1 MRLSG
6 GVFMGIIFLTVGI
19 ILLLNSIF
27 NFNINIFKLTIGILI
42 VLFGVFVL
50 FNGFGFQDS
59 KDSRSII
66 FREGAIRVSE
76 VHDKYNIV
84 FASGTIDL
92 SKVKIEDEVKKIE
105 VNTIFAEGKVILNP
119 DIPTLIKASSAF
131 GELEL
136 PDRSSVIFSSQKY
149 RIGDI
154 STNQGYLEI
163 EASAVFGK
171 LKFITTN

>member
-1 MRLSG
+1 MRIFG
-6 GVFMGIIFLTVGI
+6 GVFMGIVFLTVGI

-42 VLFGVFVL
+42 VLFGVFIL

-59 KDSRSII
+59 GNIV
-66 FREGAIRVSE
+66 FREGIIRVSE
-76 VHDKYNIV
+76 VQDEYNII
-84 FASGTIDL
+84 FSSGTVDL
-92 SKVKIEDEVKKIE
+92 SKVKIEDEVKKIK
-105 VNTIFAEGKVILNP
+105 VNAIFAEGKVILDPNV
-119 DIPTLIKASSAF
+119 PTLIKASSAF

-163 EASAVFGK
+163 EASAVFGR

>member
-1 MRLSG
+1 MRIFG

-19 ILLLNSIF
+19 ILLLNTFF
-27 NFNINIFKLTIGILI
+27 NFNINVFKLTIGILI
-42 VLFGVFVL
+42 VLYGVFIL

-59 KDSRSII
+59 GNIV
-66 FREGAIRVSE
+66 FREGIIRVSE
-76 VHDKYNIV
+76 VQDEYNII
-84 FASGTIDL
+84 FSSGTVDL
-92 SKVKIEDEVKKIE
+92 SKVKIEGEVKKIE

-119 DIPTLIKASSAF
+119 DVPTLIRASSAF

-154 STNQGYLEI
+154 SADQGYLEI
-163 EASAVFGK
+163 KASAVFGR
-171 LKFITTN
+171 LKFITTP

>member
-1 MRLSG
+1 MRLFG

-19 ILLLNSIF
+19 ILLLNSFF
-27 NFNINIFKLTIGILI
+27 NFNINIFKLTIGIVI

-59 KDSRSII
+59 RNII
-66 FREGAIRVSE
+66 FREGIIRVSE
-76 VHDKYNIV
+76 VQDEYNII
-84 FASGTIDL
+84 FASGTVDL
-92 SKVKIEDEVKKIE
+92 SKVKIEDEVKKIG

-131 GELEL
+131 GELKL
-136 PDRSSVIFSSQKY
+136 PDSSSVVFGSQKY
-149 RIGDI
+149 KIGEI
-154 STNQGYLEI
+154 SADQGYLEI
-163 EASAVFGK
+163 EASAVFGA

>member
-1 MRLSG
+1 MRLFG
-6 GVFMGIIFLTVGI
+6 GAFIGIIFLAVGI
-19 ILLLNSIF
+19 ILLLNSFF
-27 NFNINIFKLTIGILI
+27 NFNINIFKLILGVVI
-42 VLFGVFVL
+42 VLFGVFIL

-59 KDSRSII
+59 RNIV
-66 FREGAIRVSE
+66 FREGTIRVSE
-76 VHDKYNIV
+76 VQDEYNIV

-105 VNTIFAEGKVILNP
+105 INTIFAEGKVILNP
-119 DIPTLIKASSAF
+119 DVPTLIKASSAF

-136 PDRSSVIFSSQKY
+136 PDRSSVVFGSQKY

-171 LKFITTN
+171 LTFITTSR

>member
-1 MRLSG
+1 
-6 GVFMGIIFLTVGI
+6 MGIVFLTIGI
-19 ILLLNSIF
+19 ILLLNNVF
-27 NFNINIFKLTIGILI
+27 NFNINMFKLIIGIFI
-42 VLFGVFVL
+42 VLFGVFIL
-50 FNGFGFQDS
+50 FNGFGFQDGGN
-59 KDSRSII
+59 IV
-66 FREGAIRVSE
+66 FREGIIRVSE
-76 VHDKYNIV
+76 VQDEYNII
-84 FASGTIDL
+84 FSSGTVDL
-92 SKVKIEDEVKKIE
+92 SKVKIEGEVKKIK

-119 DIPTLIKASSAF
+119 DVPTLIKASSAF

-171 LKFITTN
+171 LKIITIN

>member
-1 MRLSG
+1 MRIFG

-42 VLFGVFVL
+42 VLFGVFIL

-59 KDSRSII
+59 RNIV
-66 FREGAIRVSE
+66 FREGTIRVSE
-76 VHDKYNIV
+76 VKNEYNII
-84 FASGTIDL
+84 FASGTVDL
-92 SKVKIEDEVKKIE
+92 SKVKIEDEVKKTE

-119 DIPTLIKASSAF
+119 DVPTLIKASSAF

-136 PDRSSVIFSSQKY
+136 PDRSSVVFGSKEY
-149 RIGDI
+149 KIGEI
-154 STNQGYLEI
+154 SANQGYLEI
-163 EASAVFGK
+163 DASAVFGK
-171 LKFITTN
+171 LKIITIN

>member
-1 MRLSG
+1 MRLFG
-6 GVFMGIIFLTVGI
+6 GVFMGIIFLTVGV
-19 ILLLNSIF
+19 ILLLNSFF
-27 NFNINIFKLTIGILI
+27 NFNINMFKLIIGIII
-42 VLFGVFVL
+42 VLVGVFIL

-59 KDSRSII
+59 RNIV
-66 FREGAIRVSE
+66 FREGIIRVSE
-76 VHDKYNIV
+76 VQDEYNII
-84 FASGTIDL
+84 FASGTVDL
-92 SKVKIEDEVKKIE
+92 SKIKIEDEVNKIK

-136 PDRSSVIFSSQKY
+136 PDRSSVVFGSQKY

-163 EASAVFGK
+163 EASAVFGA
-171 LKFITTN
+171 LKFITTNN

>member
-19 ILLLNSIF
+19 ILLLNSFF
-27 NFNINIFKLTIGILI
+27 NFNINIFKLIIGIII
-42 VLFGVFVL
+42 VLFGVFIL

-59 KDSRSII
+59 RNII
-66 FREGAIRVSE
+66 FREGIIRVSE
-76 VHDKYNIV
+76 VQDEYNII
-84 FASGTIDL
+84 FSSGTVDL

-105 VNTIFAEGKVILNP
+105 VNTIFAEGKVILNS
-119 DIPTLIKASSAF
+119 DVPTLIKASSAF
-131 GELEL
+131 GELKL
-136 PDRSSVIFSSQKY
+136 PDRSSVVFGSQKY
-149 RIGDI
+149 KIGEI
-154 STNQGYLEI
+154 SADQGYLEI

>member
-1 MRLSG
+1 MRLFG
-6 GVFMGIIFLTVGI
+6 GVFVGIIFLAVGI
-19 ILLLNSIF
+19 ILLLNSFF
-27 NFNINIFKLTIGILI
+27 NFNINIFKLIVGVVI
-42 VLFGVFVL
+42 VLFGVFIL

-59 KDSRSII
+59 RNIV
-66 FREGAIRVSE
+66 FRERTIRVSE
-76 VHDKYNIV
+76 VQDEYNIV

-105 VNTIFAEGKVILNP
+105 INTIFAEGKVILNP
-119 DIPTLIKASSAF
+119 DVPTLIKASSAF

-154 STNQGYLEI
+154 STNRGYLEI
-163 EASAVFGK
+163 KASAVFGK
-171 LKFITTN
+171 LKFITTD

>member
-1 MRLSG
+1 MRIFG
-6 GVFMGIIFLTVGI
+6 GAFIGIVFLTVGI
-19 ILLLNSIF
+19 VLLLNSIF
-27 NFNINIFKLTIGILI
+27 NFNINVFKLTIGILI
-42 VLFGVFVL
+42 VLFGVFIL
-50 FNGFGFQDS
+50 FNGFGFQE
-59 KDSRSII
+59 SRNIVFS
-66 FREGAIRVSE
+66 GGTIRVSE
-76 VHDKYNIV
+76 VQNEYNIV
-84 FASGTIDL
+84 FASGTVDL
-92 SKVKIEDEVKKIE
+92 SKVKIEGEVKKIE

-119 DIPTLIKASSAF
+119 DVPTLIKASSAF

-154 STNQGYLEI
+154 STDQGYLEI

>member
-1 MRLSG
+1 MRLFG
-6 GVFMGIIFLTVGI
+6 GAFIGIILLVIGV
-19 ILLLNSIF
+19 ILLLNSFF
-27 NFNINIFKLTIGILI
+27 NFNISVFKLTVGVVI
-42 VLFGVFVL
+42 VLFGVFIL

-59 KDSRSII
+59 RSII
-66 FREGAIRVSE
+66 FREGIIRVSE
-76 VHDKYNIV
+76 VQDEYNII
-84 FASGTIDL
+84 FASGTVDL
-92 SKVKIEDEVKKIE
+92 SKVKIEDEVKKIK

-119 DIPTLIKASSAF
+119 DVPTLIKASSAF

-136 PDRSSVIFSSQKY
+136 PDRSSVVFGSQKY

>member
-1 MRLSG
+1 MRIFG
-6 GVFMGIIFLTVGI
+6 GVFIGIVFLTVGI
-19 ILLLNSIF
+19 ILLLNTFF
-27 NFNINIFKLTIGILI
+27 NFNINVFKLTIGILI
-42 VLFGVFVL
+42 ILFGVFIL

-59 KDSRSII
+59 GNIV
-66 FREGAIRVSE
+66 FREGIIRVSE
-76 VHDKYNIV
+76 VQDEYNII
-84 FASGTIDL
+84 FSSGTVDL
-92 SKVKIEDEVKKIE
+92 SKVTIENEVKKIE
-105 VNTIFAEGKVILNP
+105 INTIFAEGKVILNP
-119 DIPTLIKASSAF
+119 DVPTLIKASSAF

-171 LKFITTN
+171 LKFITTH

>member
-1 MRLSG
+1 MRIFG
-6 GVFMGIIFLTVGI
+6 GVFIGIVFLTVGI
-19 ILLLNSIF
+19 ILLLNTFF
-27 NFNINIFKLTIGILI
+27 NFNINVFKLTIGILI
-42 VLFGVFVL
+42 VLFGVFIL

-59 KDSRSII
+59 GNIV
-66 FREGAIRVSE
+66 FREGIIRVSE
-76 VHDKYNIV
+76 VQDDEYNII

-92 SKVKIEDEVKKIE
+92 SKVKIEDEVKKIK
-105 VNTIFAEGKVILNP
+105 VNTIFAEGKVILDP
-119 DIPTLIKASSAF
+119 DVPTLIKASSAF

>member
-1 MRLSG
+1 MRLFS
-6 GVFMGIIFLTVGI
+6 GVFMGIVFLTIGI
-19 ILLLNSIF
+19 ILLLNNVF
-27 NFNINIFKLTIGILI
+27 NFNINILKLIIGIFI

-59 KDSRSII
+59 RNIV
-66 FREGAIRVSE
+66 FREGIIRVSKVQDE
-76 VHDKYNIV
+76 YNIV
-84 FASGTIDL
+84 FASGTVDL
-92 SKVKIEDEVKKIE
+92 SKVKIENEVKKIAIH
-105 VNTIFAEGKVILNP
+105 TIFADGKVILNP
-119 DIPTLIKASSAF
+119 DVPTLIKASSAF

-154 STNQGYLEI
+154 STDQGYLEI

-171 LKFITTN
+171 LKIIATN

>member
-1 MRLSG
+1 MRLFG

-19 ILLLNSIF
+19 ILLLNSFF
-27 NFNINIFKLTIGILI
+27 NFNINMFKLIIGIVI

-59 KDSRSII
+59 RNIV
-66 FREGAIRVSE
+66 FREGTIRVSE
-76 VHDKYNIV
+76 VQDEYNII
-84 FASGTIDL
+84 FASGTVDL
-92 SKVKIEDEVKKIE
+92 SKVKIGDEVKRIE

-131 GELEL
+131 GELKL
-136 PDRSSVIFSSQKY
+136 PDSSSVVFGSQKY
-149 RIGDI
+149 KIGEI
-154 STNQGYLEI
+154 SADQGYLEI
-163 EASAVFGK
+163 EASAVFGA